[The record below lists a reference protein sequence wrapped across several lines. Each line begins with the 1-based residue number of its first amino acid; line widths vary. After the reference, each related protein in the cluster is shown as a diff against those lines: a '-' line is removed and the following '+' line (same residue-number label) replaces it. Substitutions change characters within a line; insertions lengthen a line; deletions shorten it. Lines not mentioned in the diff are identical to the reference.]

1 MLKQLYYSG
10 LAAEPVNGWL
20 RRRVLS
26 QRIVV
31 LMYHELADDDMDIEA
46 WMTVRKSDFC
56 RQVEFLQRHF
66 SVVGLGEAMRRSTGW
81 DVGDRPLAVI
91 TFDDGDKGN
100 ADVLLPLTEKLGC
113 PVTVFVATGHIVEQR
128 GYWFERVV
136 NAVQVDNLVTI
147 DLRPHRLGIY
157 EINRTRGSANWS
169 QIQRLLTDLKTLDP
183 STREEVVSSMLAAIP
198 PVDQRKGRG
207 ILPMSVADVRALA
220 ASPFVTIGAHS
231 HCHNILTQIP
241 EAAVTE
247 SLRTSKTLLE
257 EWTGQAVT
265 DLAYPNGSSN
275 DVVAR
280 CAAETGFRSGFT
292 TERRAWARGDSLYR
306 IPRIGIGRYDSL
318 DQFKSKLVNG
328 HQGLV
333 SAVAGA

>member
-1 MLKQLYYSG
+1 MLKTLFYSG

-20 RRRVLS
+20 RRRMLNN
-26 QRIVV
+26 RIVV
-31 LMYHELADDDMDIEA
+31 LMYHELADDDKDIEA

-66 SVVGLGEAMRRSTGW
+66 TVVGLGEVMRRSAGW

-113 PVTVFVATGHIVEQR
+113 PVTVFVATGHIVEQH

-136 NAVQVDNLVTI
+136 NAVQVNTPVTI
-147 DLRPHRLGIY
+147 DLRPHRLATY
-157 EINRTRGSANWS
+157 QVNRTRGPANWS
-169 QIQRLLTDLKTLDP
+169 EIQRLLTDLKTLDP
-183 STREEVVSSMLAAIP
+183 AAREDAVSSVLAAIP
-198 PVDQRKGRG
+198 AVNQRQGCS
-207 ILPMSVADVRALA
+207 ILPMTVADVRALA
-220 ASPFVTIGAHS
+220 ASPLVTIGAHS
-231 HCHNILTQIP
+231 HCHNILSQIP
-241 EAAVTE
+241 EAAVSE
-247 SLRTSKTLLE
+247 SLRTSKVLLE

-265 DLAYPNGSSN
+265 DLAYPNGDSN

-292 TERRAWARGDSLYR
+292 TERRAWAQTDSVYR

-318 DQFKSKLVNG
+318 DQFKAKLVNG
-328 HQGLV
+328 PQGFK
-333 SAVAGA
+333 SAVARA